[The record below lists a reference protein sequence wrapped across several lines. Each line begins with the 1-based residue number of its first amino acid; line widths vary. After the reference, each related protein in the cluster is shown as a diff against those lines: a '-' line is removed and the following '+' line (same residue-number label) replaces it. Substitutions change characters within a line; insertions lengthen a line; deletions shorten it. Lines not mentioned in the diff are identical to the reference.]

1 MWSNSF
7 ACSSFTP
14 HSHPVLIHPP
24 THTHWHTLTVTV
36 LTLPEQVNVKCLCV
50 WNVLYMHVC
59 KLIANFKCLTA
70 NTRPTIFTMPTH
82 QGHLSPSVTAIS
94 QQFHL
99 SQGHWYNNPNTSM
112 TPYSWERVKK
122 KHEACAKSVSFY
134 SHHIC
139 PLSIPFIHSFLY

>member
-1 MWSNSF
+1 MT
-7 ACSSFTP
+7 SSTLMPADLRSDEPVYSRLLCGQAHLLVHLSLLILIQCTFTP
-14 HSHPVLIHPP
+14 SP
-24 THTHWHTLTVTV
+24 THWHILTVTI
-36 LTLPEQVNVKCLCV
+36 LTLPEQVNVKSVCV
-50 WNVLYMHVC
+50 WNVLYIHVC

-122 KHEACAKSVSFY
+122 MWSLC
-134 SHHIC
+134 
-139 PLSIPFIHSFLY
+139 